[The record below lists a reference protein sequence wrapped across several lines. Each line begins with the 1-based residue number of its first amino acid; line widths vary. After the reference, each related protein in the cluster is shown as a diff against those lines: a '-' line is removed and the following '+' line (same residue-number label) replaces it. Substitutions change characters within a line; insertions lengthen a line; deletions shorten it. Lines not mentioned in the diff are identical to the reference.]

1 MKNLV
6 PDNQAF
12 MNLTSFL
19 FNVFILQLNKYVHL
33 FNYLHLK
40 LNKMTAIEFNTRIT
54 QEKTSLKSFALSLT
68 HNIDDALDLLQDT
81 YVKAITYRE
90 KFEDSTNLKA
100 WLFTIMKNTFI
111 NAYRRNRK
119 TKQLIS
125 KGDEIALN
133 RAFKQNSYDHCESR
147 INAKEIIR
155 QIETLEDQYKVPFT
169 RYYTGYKYE
178 EIAHEMK
185 LPLGTIKSRIFIAR
199 KILMESL
206 KHLNN

>member
-1 MKNLV
+1 
-6 PDNQAF
+6 
-12 MNLTSFL
+12 
-19 FNVFILQLNKYVHL
+19 
-33 FNYLHLK
+33 
-40 LNKMTAIEFNTRIT
+40 MTAIEFNTRIV

-111 NAYRRNRK
+111 NAYRRNTK

-178 EIAHEMK
+178 EIANEMR

-199 KILMESL
+199 KILMQSI

>member
-1 MKNLV
+1 MFLV
-6 PDNQAF
+6 KAESK
-12 MNLTSFL
+12 T
-19 FNVFILQLNKYVHL
+19 
-33 FNYLHLK
+33 
-40 LNKMTAIEFNTRIT
+40 
-54 QEKTSLKSFALSLT
+54 EKTSLKSFALSLT

-90 KFEDSTNLKA
+90 KFEDSTNLRA

-125 KGDEIALN
+125 KGDDIALN

-178 EIAHEMK
+178 EIAHEMN